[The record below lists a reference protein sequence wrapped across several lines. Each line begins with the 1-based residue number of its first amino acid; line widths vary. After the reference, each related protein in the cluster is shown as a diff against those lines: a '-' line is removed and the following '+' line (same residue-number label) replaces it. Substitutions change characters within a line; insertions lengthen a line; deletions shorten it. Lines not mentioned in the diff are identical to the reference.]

1 MSRVQDMSAILNII
15 LYTDGYMDLVLGLR
29 FILGP
34 IPDVRGVL
42 KALHRKKWASWIL
55 YPVIRP
61 ILGVMSDII
70 RPLWGMYRRWGH
82 LMVLI
87 PDVKRHFR
95 SF

>member
-34 IPDVRGVL
+34 IPDVRGTS
-42 KALHRKKWASWIL
+42 KALHRKNIWASWSL

-61 ILGVMSDII
+61 IPGIMLDI
-70 RPLWGMYRRWGH
+70 
-82 LMVLI
+82 
-87 PDVKRHFR
+87 
-95 SF
+95 S